1 MIEQAPILI
10 IITPLTG
17 ALLLEIISK
26 LNPPERVEDVLTLI
40 SLTIP
45 VLLLFYF
52 APGALESPIV
62 YELGGWARPYG
73 ISLVLDSFS
82 VLMAS
87 IVGIVTLS
95 TFAYSLEARDMLPK
109 GERYYFLYLFMTTGL
124 YGVFLTGDLIN
135 RYVFFELTVL
145 TTYVLLTY
153 TGRKESL
160 KASYYYLIIGSVASF
175 LFLIGIGLLYF
186 NTGYLDIKVLSE
198 ITPGISSTTRII
210 IFSFFFVAI
219 GVKAGLIPFHTWLPN
234 AHVSAP
240 TPMTAVLA
248 GVTVKTGVYIMIK
261 MLMIGF
267 DLSVILDILIIFG
280 LLTALIGVLITFSY
294 WNIKRILAWHTVSQI
309 GLIIAC
315 ISLWT
320 PEGVSASLYHMV
332 NHALFKTLLFLSAGA
347 FAYTYKTW
355 DIRKLPLLNGNLILV
370 ISLLIGF
377 LSLIGVP
384 PLNGFY
390 SKSFIFYA
398 FTGNNLLLSLLVLIQ
413 ILIILSVIRIFYHSH
428 KERYHRD
435 APVSILKPL
444 VVLAGLCIFV
454 GATSTIWMKN
464 VIIPAGKVIVDQST
478 IEPGVY
484 LELTTLVN
492 VGGMTILATI
502 PLGVVIFL
510 LVRYLDK
517 EGLFRSLFSS
527 LKNNLEHYLR
537 SFLVDVELTDAIRYV
552 ILGQLLIL
560 LLILL

>member
-26 LNPPERVEDVLTLI
+26 LNPPERVEDILTLT

-52 APGALESPIV
+52 APGALESPVV
-62 YELGGWARPYG
+62 YELGGWMRPYG
-73 ISLVLDSFS
+73 ISLVLDSLS

-153 TGRKESL
+153 TGKKESL

-186 NTGYLDIKVLSE
+186 NTGYLDIKALSN
-198 ITPGISSTTRII
+198 ITTNLSSTTRII
-210 IFSFFFVAI
+210 IFSFFFVAV

-248 GVTVKTGVYIMIK
+248 GVTVKTGIYIMIK

-267 DLSVILDILIIFG
+267 DLSIILEILIIFG
-280 LLTALIGVLITFSY
+280 LFTSLVGVIITFFY
-294 WNIKRILAWHTVSQI
+294 WNIKRVLAWHTVSQI

-315 ISLWT
+315 VSLWS

-355 DIRKLPLLNGNLILV
+355 DIRKLPLISGNFILV
-370 ISLLIGF
+370 TSLLVGF

-384 PLNGFY
+384 PLNGYY

-398 FTGNNLLLSLLVLIQ
+398 FIDHKMYLAIIILIQ
-413 ILIILSVIRIFYHSH
+413 ILTTLSVIRIFYNCHKRKDH
-428 KERYHRD
+428 KE

-444 VVLAGLCIFV
+444 VVLAGLCVFV
-454 GATSTIWMKN
+454 GATSTIWMEN
-464 VIIPAGKVIVDQST
+464 VVIPAGKIIVDQT
-478 IEPGVY
+478 VIESGVY
-484 LELTTLVN
+484 LELTTLTN
-492 VGGMTILATI
+492 LGGVLLLLTI
-502 PLGVVIFL
+502 PVSLFLFGVKRKIVKKKNL
-510 LVRYLDK
+510 PSNVVKMKYKLENSV
-517 EGLFRSLFSS
+517 RSLF
-527 LKNNLEHYLR
+527 
-537 SFLVDVELTDAIRYV
+537 VDVKLTDAIRYV
-552 ILGQLLIL
+552 IFGQLIL
-560 LLILL
+560 LLLIFI

>member
-1 MIEQAPILI
+1 MMEQAPILI
-10 IITPLTG
+10 IITPLMG

-26 LNPPERVEDVLTLI
+26 LNPPERVEDFLTLI

-45 VLLLFYF
+45 VLLMFFY
-52 APGALESPIV
+52 APGALDSPII

-73 ISLVLDSFS
+73 ISLVLDSLS

-109 GERYYFLYLFMTTGL
+109 GEKYYFLYLFMTTGL

-153 TGRKESL
+153 TGEKESL
-160 KASYYYLIIGSVASF
+160 RASYYYLIIGSVASF

-186 NTGYLDIKVLSE
+186 NTGYLDIKALSTV
-198 ITPGISSTTRII
+198 TPDLSSTTRII
-210 IFSFFFVAI
+210 IFSFFFVAV
-219 GVKAGLIPFHTWLPN
+219 GVKAGLIPFHTWLPK

-248 GVTVKTGVYIMIK
+248 GVTVKTGIYIMIK

-267 DLSVILDILIIFG
+267 DINVILNLLIIFG
-280 LLTALIGVLITFSY
+280 LSTALIGVIITFFF

-320 PEGVSASLYHMV
+320 PESISASLYHMV

-355 DIRKLPLLNGNLILV
+355 DIRKLPLLRGNLILV
-370 ISLLIGF
+370 TTLLIGF
-377 LSLIGVP
+377 LSLVGVP

-398 FTGNNLLLSLLVLIQ
+398 FTGNKILLSLLFLIQ
-413 ILIILSVIRIFYHSH
+413 LLIILSVIRIFYYSYKRRH
-428 KERYHRD
+428 HRE

-464 VIIPAGKVIVDQST
+464 VIVPAGKVIVDQSA
-478 IEPGVY
+478 IEPGIY

-492 VGGMTILATI
+492 VGGLTILATI
-502 PLGVVIFL
+502 PLGLFLFFFKKKMGKKRMFENIFT
-510 LVRYLDK
+510 K
-517 EGLFRSLFSS
+517 
-527 LKNNLEHYLR
+527 LKNRLEYYLR
-537 SFLVDVELTDAIRYV
+537 LFLVDVELTDAIRYV
-552 ILGQLLIL
+552 IFGQLLLL

>member
-17 ALLLEIISK
+17 ALLLEIFSK
-26 LNPPERVEDVLTLI
+26 LNPPERFEDVLTLI

-45 VLLLFYF
+45 VLLLFFY

-73 ISLVLDSFS
+73 ISLVLDSLS

-109 GERYYFLYLFMTTGL
+109 GEKYYFLYLFMTTGL

-153 TGRKESL
+153 TGKKESL

-186 NTGYLDIKVLSE
+186 NTGYLDIKALSGVV
-198 ITPGISSTTRII
+198 PGISSKTKII
-210 IFSFFFVAI
+210 IFSFFFVAV
-219 GVKAGLIPFHTWLPN
+219 GVKAGIIPFHTWLPN

-248 GVTVKTGVYIMIK
+248 GVTVKTGVYIMVK

-267 DLSVILDILIIFG
+267 NLNIILNILVVFG
-280 LLTALIGVLITFSY
+280 LLTALIGVLITFFF
-294 WNIKRILAWHTVSQI
+294 WNIKRVLAWHTVSQI

-320 PEGVSASLYHMV
+320 PQAISASLYHMV

-355 DIRKLPLLNGNLILV
+355 DIRKLPLLRGNIILV
-370 ISLLIGF
+370 TTLLIGF
-377 LSLIGVP
+377 LSLVGVP

-390 SKSFIFYA
+390 SKSFIYYA
-398 FTGNNLLLSLLVLIQ
+398 FTKNNILLSFLILIQ
-413 ILIILSVIRIFYHSH
+413 ILTILSVMRIFYHSNKSKH
-428 KERYHRD
+428 HRE

-454 GATSTIWMKN
+454 GTTSTIWMKN
-464 VIIPAGKVIVDQST
+464 VIIPAGKIIVNQSA
-478 IEPGVY
+478 IKEGVY
-484 LELTTLVN
+484 LELSTFTN
-492 VGGMTILATI
+492 IGGIILLLTI
-502 PLGVVIFL
+502 PFSIILFLIKRKIDNKNWLKPNFVILKNKLQF
-510 LVRYLDK
+510 YLK
-517 EGLFRSLFSS
+517 SLF
-527 LKNNLEHYLR
+527 
-537 SFLVDVELTDAIRYV
+537 VDVKLTDAIRYI
-552 ILGQLLIL
+552 ILGQLLLL

>member
-26 LNPPERVEDVLTLI
+26 LNPPERVEDILTLTA
-40 SLTIP
+40 LTIP

-62 YELGGWARPYG
+62 YELGGWMRPYG
-73 ISLVLDSFS
+73 ISLVLDSLS

-153 TGRKESL
+153 AGKKESL

-186 NTGYLDIKVLSE
+186 NTGYLDIKALSN
-198 ITPGISSTTRII
+198 ITPNLSSTTRII
-210 IFSFFFVAI
+210 IFSFFFVAV

-248 GVTVKTGVYIMIK
+248 GVTVKTGIYIMIK

-267 DLSVILDILIIFG
+267 DLSIILEILIIFG
-280 LLTALIGVLITFSY
+280 LFTSLVGVIITFFY
-294 WNIKRILAWHTVSQI
+294 WNIKRVLAWHTVSQI

-315 ISLWT
+315 VSLWS

-355 DIRKLPLLNGNLILV
+355 DIRKLPLISGNFILV
-370 ISLLIGF
+370 TSLLVGF

-384 PLNGFY
+384 PLNGYY

-398 FTGNNLLLSLLVLIQ
+398 FIDHKMYLAIIILIQ
-413 ILIILSVIRIFYHSH
+413 ILTALSVIRIFYNCHKRKDH
-428 KERYHRD
+428 KE

-444 VVLAGLCIFV
+444 VVLAGLCVFV
-454 GATSTIWMKN
+454 GATSTIWMEN
-464 VIIPAGKVIVDQST
+464 VIIPAGKIIVDQT
-478 IEPGVY
+478 VIESGVY
-484 LELTTLVN
+484 LELTTLTN
-492 VGGMTILATI
+492 LGGILLLLTI
-502 PLGVVIFL
+502 PVSLFLFGMKRKIIQKKNLPSNVVKMKYKL
-510 LVRYLDK
+510 ENSV
-517 EGLFRSLFSS
+517 RSLF
-527 LKNNLEHYLR
+527 
-537 SFLVDVELTDAIRYV
+537 VDVKLTDAIRYV
-552 ILGQLLIL
+552 IFGQLIL
-560 LLILL
+560 LLLIFL

>member
-1 MIEQAPILI
+1 MEQAPILI

-26 LNPPERVEDVLTLI
+26 LNPPERFEDILTLV

-45 VLLLFYF
+45 VLILFFY
-52 APGALESPIV
+52 APGALKSPII

-73 ISLVLDSFS
+73 ISLVLDSLS

-109 GERYYFLYLFMTTGL
+109 GEKYYFLYLFMTTGL

-153 TGRKESL
+153 TGKKESL
-160 KASYYYLIIGSVASF
+160 RASYYYLIIGSVASF

-186 NTGYLDIKVLSE
+186 NTGYLDIKALSSV
-198 ITPGISSTTRII
+198 TPNISSTTRII
-210 IFSFFFVAI
+210 IFSFFFVAV

-267 DLSVILDILIIFG
+267 DLSIVLDVLVLFG
-280 LLTALIGVLITFSY
+280 LFTAIVGVIVTFFY
-294 WNIKRILAWHTVSQI
+294 WNIKRVLAWHTVSQI
-309 GLIIAC
+309 GLIIAG

-320 PEGVSASLYHMV
+320 PEGISASLFHMI

-355 DIRKLPLLNGNLILV
+355 DIRKLPLLRGNFILV
-370 ISLLIGF
+370 TTLLIGF

-398 FTGNNLLLSLLVLIQ
+398 FTGNKFLLFFLILIQ
-413 ILIILSVIRIFYHSH
+413 ILIILSVIRIFYYSH
-428 KERYHRD
+428 RKRYHRD

-464 VIIPAGKVIVDQST
+464 VIIPASKVIVDQST

-492 VGGMTILATI
+492 TGGLTILATI
-502 PLGVVIFL
+502 PIGIFL
-510 LVRYLDK
+510 FLFLKILDK
-517 EGLFRSLFSS
+517 KSIIASILSS
-527 LKNNLEHYLR
+527 LKNKLENNLRL
-537 SFLVDVELTDAIRYV
+537 FLVDVELTDAIRYV

>member
-26 LNPPERVEDVLTLI
+26 LNPPERVEDILTLI

-52 APGALESPIV
+52 APGALDSPIV
-62 YELGGWARPYG
+62 YETGGWARPYG
-73 ISLVLDSFS
+73 ISLVLDSLS

-124 YGVFLTGDLIN
+124 YGVFLTGDLVN

-153 TGRKESL
+153 TGKKESL

-198 ITPGISSTTRII
+198 VTPVISSTTRII

-315 ISLWT
+315 ISLWS

-370 ISLLIGF
+370 TSLLIGF
-377 LSLIGVP
+377 LSLVGIP

-390 SKSFIFYA
+390 SKSFIFLA
-398 FTGNNLLLSLLVLIQ
+398 FSGSKLLLIILVIIQ
-413 ILIILSVIRIFYHSH
+413 ILTVLSIIRIFYHSDIKKHH
-428 KERYHRD
+428 KE

-444 VVLAGLCIFV
+444 IVLAGLCVFV
-454 GATSTIWMKN
+454 GSTSTLWMKN
-464 VIIPAGKVIVDQST
+464 VIIPAGKIIVDQST
-478 IEPGVY
+478 VESGVY
-484 LELTTLVN
+484 LELTTFTNL
-492 VGGMTILATI
+492 GGIILLLTI
-502 PLGVVIFL
+502 PAGVVLFVIKKRIDENNIFTS
-510 LVRYLDK
+510 K
-517 EGLFRSLFSS
+517 FEI
-527 LKNNLEHYLR
+527 LKNKLELYLK
-537 SFLVDVELTDAIRYV
+537 SFFVDVKLTDAIRY
-552 ILGQLLIL
+552 IIFGQLLIL
-560 LLILL
+560 FLIFI

>member
-26 LNPPERVEDVLTLI
+26 LNPPERVEDILTLTA
-40 SLTIP
+40 LTIP

-62 YELGGWARPYG
+62 YELGGWMRPYG
-73 ISLVLDSFS
+73 ISLVLDSLS

-153 TGRKESL
+153 AGKKESL

-186 NTGYLDIKVLSE
+186 NTGYLDIKALSN
-198 ITPGISSTTRII
+198 ITTNLSSTTRII
-210 IFSFFFVAI
+210 IFSFFFVAV

-248 GVTVKTGVYIMIK
+248 GVTVKTGIYIMIK

-267 DLSVILDILIIFG
+267 DLSIILEILIIFG
-280 LLTALIGVLITFSY
+280 LFTSLVGVIITFFY
-294 WNIKRILAWHTVSQI
+294 WNIKRVLAWHTVSQI

-315 ISLWT
+315 VSLWS

-355 DIRKLPLLNGNLILV
+355 DIRKLPLISGNFILV
-370 ISLLIGF
+370 TSLLVGF

-384 PLNGFY
+384 PLNGYY

-398 FTGNNLLLSLLVLIQ
+398 FIDHKMYLAIIILIQ
-413 ILIILSVIRIFYHSH
+413 ILTALSVIRIFYNCHKRKDH
-428 KERYHRD
+428 KE

-444 VVLAGLCIFV
+444 VVLAGLCVFV
-454 GATSTIWMKN
+454 GATSTIWMEN
-464 VIIPAGKVIVDQST
+464 VIIPAGKIIVDQT
-478 IEPGVY
+478 VIESGVY
-484 LELTTLVN
+484 LELTTLTN
-492 VGGMTILATI
+492 LGGILLLLTI
-502 PLGVVIFL
+502 PVSLFLFGVKRKIIKKKNLPSNVVKMKYKL
-510 LVRYLDK
+510 ENSV
-517 EGLFRSLFSS
+517 RSLF
-527 LKNNLEHYLR
+527 
-537 SFLVDVELTDAIRYV
+537 VDVKLTDAIRYV
-552 ILGQLLIL
+552 IFGQLIL
-560 LLILL
+560 LLLIFL